1 MFIFLGEAEVDAS
14 APVLLSPKGLTV
26 VGTSQGNSYP
36 ESVSSYPTSKNDD
49 FTPNHVIS
57 TTTNP
62 ATSTFDADLAASIA
76 RAEARVN
83 KITKLNQDSEQR
95 GNSWCLPVDH
105 QKQAQTPL
113 WTSRAEWQR
122 QVRELLNTTN
132 GVKVCR
138 QHHVDTQRVFAV
150 AVTMARFA
158 EQRTGRRVTASR
170 TTLAE
175 KTGLSISVIQ
185 RARRV
190 LSALHVAKE
199 MARGRFLRTI
209 ELWAA
214 EAHHGGRQDRAASVW
229 ALTSP
234 KSVVKQL
241 PSTTTSLAV
250 GPNPHS
256 AQSAPNTYPHST
268 TPDPLSVVLA
278 FSSSSS
284 VRKNYT
290 NARTRTYH
298 QKGLKNHKPKPLSLQ
313 RAAAELIHHAPA
325 LMPRGHIGAISNALR
340 HHSIDTKRWSGRDIA
355 RTLDEDTKS
364 RGWTWPNATDLID
377 PVKFLRWRLA
387 RIDWSVESPTERAMA
402 AKIRR
407 DQERRTAASKAASRN
422 RHVASPS
429 GRATARALFQTNA
442 VGQSMMREHVR

>member
-1 MFIFLGEAEVDAS
+1 M
-14 APVLLSPKGLTV
+14 LLSPKGLTV

-36 ESVSSYPTSKNDD
+36 ESVSSYPTLENND
-49 FTPNHVIS
+49 FTPKRVIS
-57 TTTNP
+57 TTISP

-76 RAEARVN
+76 CAEARVN
-83 KITKLNQDSEQR
+83 KITKLNEDSEQQ

-113 WTSRAEWQR
+113 WTSRVEWQR
-122 QVRELLNTTN
+122 QVRELLNTAN
-132 GVKVCR
+132 GAEICR

-175 KTGLSISVIQ
+175 RTGLSISVIQ

-214 EAHHGGRQDRAASVW
+214 EAHHGGRQTRAASVW

-234 KSVVKQL
+234 KSILEQL
-241 PSTTTSLAV
+241 TSTTTSPEA

-256 AQSAPNTYPHST
+256 AQSAPNTYPQST

-290 NARTRTYH
+290 NARARTYH
-298 QKGLKNHKPKPLSLQ
+298 QKGFKNHKPKPLSLQ

-377 PVKFLRWRLA
+377 PVRFLHWRLA

-402 AKIRR
+402 AKRRR
-407 DQERRTAASKAASRN
+407 DQERRTAASKAARQN
-422 RHVASPS
+422 RHVASPLV
-429 GRATARALFQTNA
+429 RAAARALFQANA
-442 VGQSMMREHVR
+442 VGKSMNREHLR

>member
-1 MFIFLGEAEVDAS
+1 MV
-14 APVLLSPKGLTV
+14 LSPKGLTV

-36 ESVSSYPTSKNDD
+36 ESVSSYPAPENND
-49 FTPNHVIS
+49 FTPKRVIS

-62 ATSTFDADLAASIA
+62 ATSTFDAELAASIA

-83 KITKLNQDSEQR
+83 KITKLNEDSEQR
-95 GNSWCLPVDH
+95 GNSWRLPVEH

-113 WTSRAEWQR
+113 WTSRTEWQR

-132 GVKVCR
+132 GAEICR

-175 KTGLSISVIQ
+175 KTGVSISVIQ

-199 MARGRFLRTI
+199 MTRGRLLRTI

-214 EAHHGGRQDRAASVW
+214 EAHHGGRQTRAASVW
-229 ALTSP
+229 SLTSP
-234 KSVVKQL
+234 KHILHQL
-241 PSTTTSLAV
+241 TSTITSPGA

-256 AQSAPNTYPHST
+256 TQSASSAPNTYPQST
-268 TPDPLSVVLA
+268 TLDPLSVVLA

-290 NARTRTYH
+290 NARTRTCH
-298 QKGLKNHKPKPLSLQ
+298 QKGFKNHKPKPLSLQ

-340 HHSIDTKRWSGRDIA
+340 HHSIDAQRWSGRDIA

-377 PVKFLRWRLA
+377 PVRFLHWRLA
-387 RIDWSVESPTERAMA
+387 RIDWSVESPTERTTA
-402 AKIRR
+402 AKRRR

-422 RHVASPS
+422 RHVASPLA
-429 GRATARALFQTNA
+429 RAAARALFQANA
-442 VGQSMMREHVR
+442 VGKTIMREHLR